1 MMTSKMKIGRLAK
14 TTDTTTPTIRYYEEI
29 GLLPAASRQSGSQ
42 RVYGEDD
49 VRRLTFIRRCR
60 DFGFPIEKVRL
71 LVSLV
76 QNRER
81 SCSEARDLAF
91 AHLMEI
97 RKKLAELR
105 ELERSIAT
113 FVDSCDQSCAHGP
126 GADCVMLEELAHA
139 GAPLSIKPPRT
150 DCHAKTDASRIAD

>member
-1 MMTSKMKIGRLAK
+1 MKIGRLAK
-14 TTDTTTPTIRYYEEI
+14 ATDTTTPTIRYYEEI
-29 GLLPAASRQSGSQ
+29 GLLPTPSRQPGSQ
-42 RVYGEDD
+42 RVYGEAD

-91 AHLMEI
+91 AHLVEI
-97 RKKLAELR
+97 RQKLVELQ
-105 ELERSIAT
+105 ELERSIAS
-113 FVDSCDQSCAHGP
+113 FVDSCDQSCAGGP
-126 GADCVMLEELAHA
+126 GAACVMLEELTH
-139 GAPLSIKPPRT
+139 GFAPLLIKPPRT
-150 DCHAKTDASRIAD
+150 GCRAKTEVDRTAK